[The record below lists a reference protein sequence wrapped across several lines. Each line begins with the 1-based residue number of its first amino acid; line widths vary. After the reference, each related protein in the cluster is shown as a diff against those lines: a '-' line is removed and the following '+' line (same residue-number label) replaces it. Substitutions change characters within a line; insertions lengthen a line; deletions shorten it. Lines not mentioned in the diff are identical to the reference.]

1 MCNLSSQKVKKYQR
15 YVNKRIR
22 NINKAIEK
30 DNLWRGRFIIHQ
42 VESFFIP
49 FQDKGGTLYLVLEII
64 DKSNGLKRLCFTD
77 HFSID
82 YIGATLNE
90 FIVSEYH
97 ADAWNRKKE
106 PNKVNPYKD
115 TTDYTSI
122 PDNKFYSK
130 RKENTDKYISSY
142 F

>member
-15 YVNKRIR
+15 YVNKEIR

-42 VESFFIP
+42 IESFFVP
-49 FQDKGGTLYLVLEII
+49 FSDKGGTLYLVLEII
-64 DKSNGLKRLCFTD
+64 DKSNGLKRLCFTN

-90 FIVSEYH
+90 FIISEYH
-97 ADAWNRKKE
+97 ADAWNRRKE
-106 PNKVNPYKD
+106 PNKINPYKD
-115 TTDYTSI
+115 TIDYTSI

-130 RKENTDKYISSY
+130 RKENTDKYIRSY
-142 F
+142 L